1 VSIFSSCGS
10 YSLDAWT
17 WAFTAV
23 QLLQAYSSSDHD
35 IAAANELALL
45 LLIRLFVCRRHNGEI
60 LSGLLTCVVNV
71 EKQPALE
78 QQQQCRL
85 LAPATAQQL
94 TESDRYLP
102 GGRQLLQ
109 FDVTLTAGEMR
120 NIAEVMAGRY
130 PY

>member
-45 LLIRLFVCRRHNGEI
+45 LFIRLFVCGRHNGEM
-60 LSGLLTCVVNV
+60 LSGLLTCVVNE
-71 EKQPALE
+71 EKQLALSGAAAAVFVGASNCAE
-78 QQQQCRL
+78 
-85 LAPATAQQL
+85 QL
-94 TESDRYLP
+94 TESDRYLEAGSFCSLTSP
-102 GGRQLLQ
+102 SLLEICCA
-109 FDVTLTAGEMR
+109 TLLR
-120 NIAEVMAGRY
+120 
-130 PY
+130 